1 MIARGVDALIGRTP
15 MLEAGNIMRSL
26 GLRSRLLLKLEYL
39 NPTGSVKDRAAL
51 YMIDDAEE
59 KGLLQPG
66 GTIIEPTSGNTGIG
80 LASIGTSRGYR
91 VIIVMPDSM
100 SEERRIL
107 MKAYGAELVLTPG
120 REGMKG
126 AIRRSEEL
134 AASVPGSVVMGQFSN
149 SANARAHYETTGPEI
164 WRDTEGSVDIL
175 VSAVGSGGT
184 ITGTGRFLKEMKPSV
199 QVVAVEPAS
208 SPVLSGG
215 KPGPHRIQGIGAG
228 FIPSVLDR
236 SVYDRI
242 EQVADEDAMEMAR
255 LAGRTE
261 GVLLGISSGAAL
273 ASAIRIA
280 REEAG
285 RTIVAIMPDSGDRYL
300 SSFLFA

>member
-134 AASVPGSVVMGQFSN
+134 VASIPGSVVMGQFSN

-184 ITGTGRFLKEMKPSV
+184 ITGTGRFLKELKPSV

>member
-59 KGLLQPG
+59 KCLLQPG

-120 REGMKG
+120 SEGMKG

-134 AASVPGSVVMGQFSN
+134 AASIPGSVVMGQFSS

-199 QVVAVEPAS
+199 QVVAVEPSA

-215 KPGPHRIQGIGAG
+215 EPGPHRIQGIGAG

-242 EQVADEDAMEMAR
+242 EQVTDEEAMEMAR
-255 LAGRTE
+255 LAGCTE

-300 SSFLFA
+300 SSSLFA

>member
-1 MIARGVDALIGRTP
+1 MIAGGVDALIGRTP

-59 KGLLQPG
+59 KGRLQPG

-134 AASVPGSVVMGQFSN
+134 AASIPGSVVMGQFSN

-199 QVVAVEPAS
+199 QVVAVEPSA

-215 KPGPHRIQGIGAG
+215 EPGPHRIQGIGAG

-242 EQVADEDAMEMAR
+242 EQVTDEDAMEMAR
-255 LAGRTE
+255 LAGCTE

-300 SSFLFA
+300 SSSLFA

>member
-134 AASVPGSVVMGQFSN
+134 AASIPGSVVMGQFSN

-184 ITGTGRFLKEMKPSV
+184 ITGTGRFLKELKPSV

>member
-1 MIARGVDALIGRTP
+1 MIAGGVDALIGRTP

-134 AASVPGSVVMGQFSN
+134 VASIPGSVVMGQFSN
-149 SANARAHYETTGPEI
+149 SANAMAHYETTGPEI

-199 QVVAVEPAS
+199 QVVAVEPSA

-215 KPGPHRIQGIGAG
+215 EPGPHRIQGIGAG

-242 EQVADEDAMEMAR
+242 EQVTDEEAMEMAR
-255 LAGRTE
+255 LAGCTE

>member
-59 KGLLQPG
+59 KCLLQPG

-134 AASVPGSVVMGQFSN
+134 AASIPGSVVMGQFSN

-175 VSAVGSGGT
+175 VSAVGSGGHHHGYRT
-184 ITGTGRFLKEMKPSV
+184 LSEG
-199 QVVAVEPAS
+199 VEAIRAGGGCRAGL
-208 SPVLSGG
+208 LSGSF
-215 KPGPHRIQGIGAG
+215 RRQ
-228 FIPSVLDR
+228 
-236 SVYDRI
+236 
-242 EQVADEDAMEMAR
+242 AR
-255 LAGRTE
+255 
-261 GVLLGISSGAAL
+261 AA
-273 ASAIRIA
+273 
-280 REEAG
+280 
-285 RTIVAIMPDSGDRYL
+285 
-300 SSFLFA
+300 

>member
-107 MKAYGAELVLTPG
+107 MKAYGVELVLTPG
-120 REGMKG
+120 SEGMKG

-134 AASVPGSVVMGQFSN
+134 AASIPGSVVMGQFSN

-215 KPGPHRIQGIGAG
+215 EPGPHRIQGIGAG

-242 EQVADEDAMEMAR
+242 EQVRDEEAMEMAR

-300 SSFLFA
+300 SSSLFA

>member
-134 AASVPGSVVMGQFSN
+134 VASIPGSVVMGQFSN

-199 QVVAVEPAS
+199 QVVAVEPSA

-215 KPGPHRIQGIGAG
+215 EPGPHRIQGIGAG

-242 EQVADEDAMEMAR
+242 EQVTDEEAMEMAR
-255 LAGRTE
+255 LAGCTE

-273 ASAIRIA
+273 AAAIRLA

-300 SSFLFA
+300 SSSLFA

>member
-59 KGLLQPG
+59 KCLLQSG

-120 REGMKG
+120 SEGMKG

-134 AASVPGSVVMGQFSN
+134 AASIPGSVVMGQFSN

-184 ITGTGRFLKEMKPSV
+184 ITGTGRFLKELKPSV
-199 QVVAVEPAS
+199 QVVAVEPSA

-255 LAGRTE
+255 LAGCTE

>member
-1 MIARGVDALIGRTP
+1 MIAGGVDALIGRTP

-120 REGMKG
+120 SEGMKG

-134 AASVPGSVVMGQFSN
+134 VASIPGSVVMGQFSN

-199 QVVAVEPAS
+199 QVVAVEPSA

>member
-134 AASVPGSVVMGQFSN
+134 VASIPGSVVMGQFSN
-149 SANARAHYETTGPEI
+149 SANAMAHYETTGPEI

-199 QVVAVEPAS
+199 QVVAVEPSA

-215 KPGPHRIQGIGAG
+215 EPGPHRIQGIGAG

-242 EQVADEDAMEMAR
+242 EQVTDEEAMEMAR
-255 LAGRTE
+255 LAGCTE

>member
-59 KGLLQPG
+59 KGRLQPG

-120 REGMKG
+120 SEGMKG

-134 AASVPGSVVMGQFSN
+134 AASIPGSVVMGQFSN

-199 QVVAVEPAS
+199 QVVAVEPSA

-215 KPGPHRIQGIGAG
+215 EPGPHRIQGIGAG

-236 SVYDRI
+236 GVYDRI

-300 SSFLFA
+300 SSSLFA

>member
-26 GLRSRLLLKLEYL
+26 GLRSRPLLKLEYL

-134 AASVPGSVVMGQFSN
+134 VASIPGSVVMGQFSN

>member
-1 MIARGVDALIGRTP
+1 MIARGVDALIGMTP

-59 KGLLQPG
+59 KGRLQPG

-134 AASVPGSVVMGQFSN
+134 AASIPGSVVMGQFSN

-199 QVVAVEPAS
+199 QVVAVEPSA

-215 KPGPHRIQGIGAG
+215 EPGPHRIQGIGAG

-242 EQVADEDAMEMAR
+242 EQVTDEEAMEMAR
-255 LAGRTE
+255 LAGCTE

-300 SSFLFA
+300 SSSLFA

>member
-59 KGLLQPG
+59 KCLLQPG

-120 REGMKG
+120 SEGMKG

-134 AASVPGSVVMGQFSN
+134 AASIPGSVVMGQFSN

-184 ITGTGRFLKEMKPSV
+184 ITGTGRFLKELKPSV

>member
-59 KGLLQPG
+59 KDLLQPG

-120 REGMKG
+120 SEGMKG

-134 AASVPGSVVMGQFSN
+134 AASIPGSVVMGQFSN

-199 QVVAVEPAS
+199 QVVAVEPSA

-215 KPGPHRIQGIGAG
+215 EPGPHRIQGIGAG

-236 SVYDRI
+236 GVYDRI
-242 EQVADEDAMEMAR
+242 EQVADEEAMEMAR
-255 LAGRTE
+255 LAGRME

-273 ASAIRIA
+273 ASAVRIA

-300 SSFLFA
+300 SSSLFA

>member
-59 KGLLQPG
+59 KCLLQPG

-134 AASVPGSVVMGQFSN
+134 VASIPGSVVMGQFSN

-199 QVVAVEPAS
+199 QVVAVEPSA

-215 KPGPHRIQGIGAG
+215 EPGPHRIQGIGAG

-242 EQVADEDAMEMAR
+242 EQVTDEEAMEMAR
-255 LAGRTE
+255 LAGCTE

>member
-59 KGLLQPG
+59 KCLLQPG

-134 AASVPGSVVMGQFSN
+134 VASIPGSVVMGQFSN

-199 QVVAVEPAS
+199 QVVAVEPSA

-215 KPGPHRIQGIGAG
+215 EPGPHRIQGIGAG

-242 EQVADEDAMEMAR
+242 EQVADEEAMEMAR
-255 LAGRTE
+255 LAGCTE

-300 SSFLFA
+300 SSSLFA

>member
-1 MIARGVDALIGRTP
+1 MIAGGVDALIGRTP

-59 KGLLQPG
+59 KGRLQPG

-134 AASVPGSVVMGQFSN
+134 AASIPGSVVMGQFSN
-149 SANARAHYETTGPEI
+149 NANARAHYETTGPEI

-215 KPGPHRIQGIGAG
+215 EPGPHRIQGIGAG

-242 EQVADEDAMEMAR
+242 EQVTDEEAMEMAR
-255 LAGRTE
+255 LAGCTE

-300 SSFLFA
+300 SSSLFA

>member
-1 MIARGVDALIGRTP
+1 MIERGVDALIGRTP

-59 KGLLQPG
+59 KGRLQPG

-120 REGMKG
+120 NEGMKG

-134 AASVPGSVVMGQFSN
+134 AASIPGSVVMGQFSN

-199 QVVAVEPAS
+199 QVVAVEPSA

-242 EQVADEDAMEMAR
+242 EQVMDEEAMEMAR
-255 LAGRTE
+255 LAGCTE

-273 ASAIRIA
+273 AAAIRLA

-300 SSFLFA
+300 SSSLFA

>member
-59 KGLLQPG
+59 KCLLQPG

-91 VIIVMPDSM
+91 VIVVMPDSM

-120 REGMKG
+120 SEGMKG

-134 AASVPGSVVMGQFSN
+134 AASIPGSVVMGQFSN

-215 KPGPHRIQGIGAG
+215 EPGPHRIQGIGAG

-242 EQVADEDAMEMAR
+242 EQVTDEEAMEMAR
-255 LAGRTE
+255 LAGCTE

-300 SSFLFA
+300 SSSLFA

>member
-134 AASVPGSVVMGQFSN
+134 AASIPGSVVMGQFSN

-175 VSAVGSGGT
+175 VSAVGSGGHHHGYRT
-184 ITGTGRFLKEMKPSV
+184 LSEG
-199 QVVAVEPAS
+199 VEAIRAGGGCRAGL
-208 SPVLSGG
+208 LSGSF
-215 KPGPHRIQGIGAG
+215 RRQ
-228 FIPSVLDR
+228 
-236 SVYDRI
+236 
-242 EQVADEDAMEMAR
+242 AR
-255 LAGRTE
+255 
-261 GVLLGISSGAAL
+261 AA
-273 ASAIRIA
+273 
-280 REEAG
+280 
-285 RTIVAIMPDSGDRYL
+285 
-300 SSFLFA
+300 

>member
-1 MIARGVDALIGRTP
+1 MIAGGVDALIGRTP

-59 KGLLQPG
+59 KCLLQPG

-120 REGMKG
+120 SEGMKG

-134 AASVPGSVVMGQFSN
+134 AASIPGSVVMGQFSN

>member
-1 MIARGVDALIGRTP
+1 MIERGVDALIGRTP

-59 KGLLQPG
+59 KGRLQPG

-120 REGMKG
+120 SEGMKG

-134 AASVPGSVVMGQFSN
+134 AASIPGSVVMGQFSN

-199 QVVAVEPAS
+199 QVVAVEPSA

-242 EQVADEDAMEMAR
+242 EQVMDEEAMEMAR
-255 LAGRTE
+255 LAGCTE

-273 ASAIRIA
+273 AAAIRLA

-285 RTIVAIMPDSGDRYL
+285 RTIVAIMPDSGDR
-300 SSFLFA
+300 

>member
-1 MIARGVDALIGRTP
+1 MIAGGVDALIGRTP

-134 AASVPGSVVMGQFSN
+134 AASIPGSVVMGQFSN

-215 KPGPHRIQGIGAG
+215 EPGPHRIQGIGAG

-236 SVYDRI
+236 SVYDKI
-242 EQVADEDAMEMAR
+242 EQVTDEEAMEMAR
-255 LAGRTE
+255 LAGCTE

-300 SSFLFA
+300 SSSLFA

>member
-51 YMIDDAEE
+51 YMIDDAKE

-134 AASVPGSVVMGQFSN
+134 AASIPGSVVMGQFSN

-164 WRDTEGSVDIL
+164 WRDIEGSVDIL

-215 KPGPHRIQGIGAG
+215 EPGPHRIQGIGAG

-236 SVYDRI
+236 SVYDKI
-242 EQVADEDAMEMAR
+242 EQVTDEEAMEMAR
-255 LAGRTE
+255 LAGCTE

-300 SSFLFA
+300 SSSLFA

>member
-1 MIARGVDALIGRTP
+1 M
-15 MLEAGNIMRSL
+15 
-26 GLRSRLLLKLEYL
+26 
-39 NPTGSVKDRAAL
+39 
-51 YMIDDAEE
+51 
-59 KGLLQPG
+59 
-66 GTIIEPTSGNTGIG
+66 
-80 LASIGTSRGYR
+80 
-91 VIIVMPDSM
+91 
-100 SEERRIL
+100 
-107 MKAYGAELVLTPG
+107 
-120 REGMKG
+120 
-126 AIRRSEEL
+126 
-134 AASVPGSVVMGQFSN
+134 
-149 SANARAHYETTGPEI
+149 
-164 WRDTEGSVDIL
+164 
-175 VSAVGSGGT
+175 
-184 ITGTGRFLKEMKPSV
+184 

>member
-134 AASVPGSVVMGQFSN
+134 VASIPGSVVMGQFSN

-199 QVVAVEPAS
+199 QVVAVEPSA

-215 KPGPHRIQGIGAG
+215 EPGPHRIQGIGAG

-242 EQVADEDAMEMAR
+242 EQVTDEEAMEMAR
-255 LAGRTE
+255 LAGCTE

-300 SSFLFA
+300 SSSLFA